1 MTMEECGT
9 KIQELELFLP
19 TKATSEDTEAKLIT
33 DIQKLKGERN
43 AVLLAHRYQRLG
55 IQQVGDVIGDSYD
68 LSVAATKTSAK
79 VIVFAGVRFMAE
91 TAKLLNPDK
100 TVLLPESMA
109 GCALAD
115 SITVADVRTLKQ
127 QHPTASVVM
136 YINCSAEVKA
146 ECDAICT
153 SANALKVVEA
163 MPSDTVI
170 FGPDRN
176 LAERIKKQTKKNII
190 IAGGYCPVHREIT
203 KEMLQSTLVNYPD
216 AVVLVHPE
224 CNADVQE
231 MADGVL
237 GTTGMVDY
245 IRKSPAKRFIIGTE
259 QGLIQKL
266 RLDFPDLE
274 FHPIYRHKS
283 CDESCA
289 CPFMKMTKLAS
300 IKRALL
306 TNTENIVVPEPIAG
320 RALKA
325 VQKMMEIGK

>member
-1 MTMEECGT
+1 MTY
-9 KIQELELFLP
+9 LELFLP
-19 TKATSEDTEAKLIT
+19 TKETQTPAAQSTEERLAAEVRE
-33 DIQKLKGERN
+33 LKQQRN
-43 AVLLAHRYQRLG
+43 ALILGHRYQRVSV
-55 IQQVGDVIGDSYD
+55 QKVADVIGDSYD
-68 LSVAATKTSAK
+68 LSAAATKTNAD
-79 VIVFAGVRFMAE
+79 VIVFCGVRFMAE
-91 TAKLLNPDK
+91 TAKLLNPEK

-115 SITVADVRTLKQ
+115 SITPEDVRALKAEYP
-127 QHPTASVVM
+127 HANVVM

-190 IAGGYCPVHREIT
+190 IAGGYCPVHKEIT
-203 KEMLQSTLVNYPD
+203 KEMLQSTLANYPD
-216 AVVLVHPE
+216 AMVLVHPE

-245 IRKSPAKRFIIGTE
+245 VRKSTAKRFIIGTE
-259 QGLIQKL
+259 QGLVQQMQ
-266 RLDFPDLE
+266 LDFPDKE
-274 FHPIYRHKS
+274 IHPIYRHKS

-289 CPFMKMTKLAS
+289 CPFMKMTMLAS
-300 IKRALL
+300 VKRALL
-306 TNTENIVVPEPIAG
+306 TNTENITVPEPIAG